1 MADCTEGCPAA
12 AVMFGVAGIRV
23 LLAERDHR
31 GLRLTVETDQTVE
44 GCHGCGVLA
53 GLHDRREQL
62 LHDTPFGHRRM
73 LVRWRKRVWRCHEPA
88 CPVVTFTETHP
99 LAAPRALL
107 TRRAVI
113 WAADA
118 LAEDDTNR
126 RDASAPAGR
135 RLAHPV
141 GRPCGRGAAPGRR
154 PDPAAGGRVARRR
167 RARLAARAVR
177 RRPRGDLHGRPVP
190 QHERAGQARLLDLVL
205 GRSGPAYS
213 GWLTAQ
219 TPEFRASVKHAALD
233 RSGATPRPF
242 AITCPTRCRCWT
254 PST

>member
-12 AVMFGVAGIRV
+12 AMMFGVAGIRV

-62 LHDTPFGHRRM
+62 LHDTPFGHRRV

-126 RDASAPAGR
+126 RGASAPAGR

-141 GRPCGRGAAPGRR
+141 GRACGRGAAPGRR
-154 PDPAAGGRVARRR
+154 PDSAAGGRVARRR
-167 RARLAARAVR
+167 RAVWRPGRFGAGREVTCMVDLSRNTNGQVR
-177 RRPRGDLHGRPVP
+177 RVCSTWCYIAP
-190 QHERAGQARLLDLVL
+190 ARL
-205 GRSGPAYS
+205 
-213 GWLTAQ
+213 
-219 TPEFRASVKHAALD
+219 TP
-233 RSGATPRPF
+233 GG
-242 AITCPTRCRCWT
+242 
-254 PST
+254 